1 MIARSGFSRY
11 TSSRRDFNTDARP
24 DIIFTTSEFNESQAL
39 AEYLNSPSRQKTLYL
54 LNPAYDFDVF
64 KYIPRLFSIITTNGT
79 YKFNINFLQN
89 SSFIIK
95 KHIGSNP
102 NSLEYHLVTVDYEDI
117 MKKIEQLY
125 IGQKIEITEKE
136 AYIFK
141 LVTTELD
148 IFNNIKRGSN
158 INDRIQSNNKYQ
170 IVFSNFCSFL
180 KESMPKT
187 FKISTKNKEYECN
200 TIGIHSSTIIHEL
213 LSKSPNLDRYEYDFD
228 DEFGEFQQI
237 CNFFNFNF
245 VKITTDNMYSLK
257 MIAEDLQISCILDE
271 IDKFID
277 DFIILFNAKF
287 NISND

>member
-89 SSFIIK
+89 SSSIIK

-125 IGQKIEITEKE
+125 IGQKR
-136 AYIFK
+136 FK
-141 LVTTELD
+141 
-148 IFNNIKRGSN
+148 
-158 INDRIQSNNKYQ
+158 Y
-170 IVFSNFCSFL
+170 
-180 KESMPKT
+180 
-187 FKISTKNKEYECN
+187 
-200 TIGIHSSTIIHEL
+200 
-213 LSKSPNLDRYEYDFD
+213 
-228 DEFGEFQQI
+228 
-237 CNFFNFNF
+237 
-245 VKITTDNMYSLK
+245 
-257 MIAEDLQISCILDE
+257 
-271 IDKFID
+271 
-277 DFIILFNAKF
+277 
-287 NISND
+287 